1 MLTVAI
7 IVLYLGYAG
16 LKSWAVALLKI
27 KKNGTGMINPSIP
40 DADARRQALNPH
52 GSFIVQAPAGSGKTE
67 LLTQRYL
74 MLLARVEAP
83 EEIVAITF
91 TRKAA
96 AEMRYRIIT
105 ALASAK
111 ENQPPKTEP
120 AKTTWDLACAVRR
133 RDEGKGWSLE
143 DHPARLR
150 IQTIDSLCASLTRQM
165 PLLSR
170 FGAQPG
176 ITEDAERLYRQA
188 AHRTLAEVESG
199 AEWSASVETLLRHLN
214 NNWGKIERLLSA
226 MLARRDQWLRHL
238 AGDEQL
244 QREILEEALQEVIQ
258 DGLKRASR
266 YCPESMLAEILELA
280 RFAASNVAA
289 TAPASPIQACRDLW
303 NRPGI
308 QAGALPHWLGLAQLL
323 LTDEGEWRRQ
333 ANKNI
338 GFPAPSAA
346 RGQEERQFLKEQKRA
361 LLDCLA
367 RLEGEEALRRA
378 LHGLRF
384 LPSAS
389 YTAAQWQLMEA
400 LFQLL
405 PLAVAQL
412 QLVFQEQGEVDFTE
426 VAQRAVVALGE
437 AEAPTDLALALDYQI
452 RHLLMDEFQDTSL
465 SQYILLER
473 LTLGW
478 EAGEGRTLLVVG
490 DPMQSIY
497 RFREAEVG
505 LYLQAWRQGVGQ
517 LPLTPLTL
525 SVNFRSQQGI
535 VDWVNQSFRQI
546 LPAAQEIATGA
557 VPYSQSHAFH
567 PPLMAPAVQIHPFF
581 EKGSLAEAKRVV
593 HLVQQ
598 TRQAAPN
605 STIAILV
612 RSRGHLAGI
621 VPLLRE
627 AGVGFRALEIEP
639 LGSRPIVQ
647 DLLALTK
654 ALFHLGD
661 RLSWLTVLRA
671 PWCGLTLAD
680 LYVLAGEDK
689 QAAVWDRIQED
700 ACIQGLS
707 EEGRE
712 RLGRLR
718 QVFAKALGERRRTSP
733 RRQVEGVWL
742 ALGGPACV
750 TDSIALEEASVYLD
764 LLEREAVAGEILDF
778 RALEESVARLFAP
791 PDREA
796 DETLQIMT
804 IHRAKGLEFDTV
816 IVPGL
821 GRPPRHESHQ
831 LLLWAERPTVHYPA
845 GDDGAL
851 LLAPISGAGRSQ
863 DSIYQYIKRLHEE
876 KGEFENGRLLYVAV
890 TRAKHRLHLLGQV
903 DLDETGKPKMPS
915 KHSLLASLW
924 PAVKGKFEATALLQR
939 ETENPEEGR
948 DPGDSPISGFISR
961 LSTQWQCPA
970 PIAGVKADI
979 EVLPEAASALDPIEF
994 DWAGE
999 TARHIG
1005 TVVHRYLQIIA
1016 GEGPEHWSLARITA
1030 LAPALRQAL
1039 MQQGVMPNEMENAIE
1054 RAREVLRQTLEDPRG
1069 RWILASNYR
1078 QARNEYSLSGVLNGR
1093 IIRAV
1098 IDRTFIDEAG
1108 VRWIVDY
1115 KTGVHEGGGREE
1127 FLNRE
1132 QERYHPQLER
1142 YAALMALKVP
1152 GTEKI
1157 RLGLYYPQIG
1167 GWREWEWSKKI
1178 F

>member
-1 MLTVAI
+1 MVD
-7 IVLYLGYAG
+7 
-16 LKSWAVALLKI
+16 S
-27 KKNGTGMINPSIP
+27 SIP

-96 AEMRYRIIT
+96 AEMRYRIIE
-105 ALASAK
+105 ALASVK
-111 ENQPPKTEP
+111 ESQPPKAEP
-120 AKTTWDLACAVRR
+120 AKTTWELACAVRR
-133 RDEGKGWSLE
+133 RDEGMGWSLE

-176 ITEDAERLYRQA
+176 ITEDAESLYRQA
-188 AHRTLAEVESG
+188 ARRTLAEVESG

-238 AGDEQL
+238 ASNEQL
-244 QREILEEALQEVIQ
+244 QRELLEEALQGVIQ
-258 DGLKRASR
+258 DGLQQVSR
-266 YCPESMLAEILELA
+266 CCPEPVLAEILEFA
-280 RFAASNVAA
+280 RFAAGKVAT

-303 NRPGI
+303 KRPGT
-308 QAGALPHWLGLAQLL
+308 QAEALPHWLGLSQLL
-323 LTDEGEWRRQ
+323 LTNGGEWRRQ

-346 RGQEERQFLKEQKRA
+346 RGQEEKQFLKEQKRA
-361 LLDCLA
+361 FLDFLA
-367 RLEGEEALRRA
+367 RLEGEEALRCA
-378 LHGLRF
+378 LHDLRF

-389 YTAAQWQLMEA
+389 YTATQWQLMEA

-412 QLVFQEQGEVDFTE
+412 QLAFQERGEVDFTE
-426 VAQRAVVALGE
+426 VAQRAVAALGE

-473 LTLGW
+473 LTIGW

-505 LYLQAWRQGVGQ
+505 LYLQAWRQGIGQ

-535 VDWVNQSFRQI
+535 VNWVNQSFRQI

-567 PPLMAPAVQIHPFF
+567 PLLAAPAVQVHPFF
-581 EKGSLAEAKRVV
+581 EKDSLTEAERVV
-593 HLVQQ
+593 HLIQQ
-598 TRQAAPN
+598 TRQATPN

-627 AGVGFRALEIEP
+627 AGLGFRALEIEP
-639 LGSRPIVQ
+639 LGSRPVVQ

-689 QAAVWDRIQED
+689 QAAIWDRIQED
-700 ACIQGLS
+700 ACIQRLS

-718 QVFAKALGERRRTSP
+718 QVFAKALEERRRTSP

-750 TDSIALEEASVYLD
+750 ADSIALEEASVYLD
-764 LLEREAVAGEILDF
+764 LLEGEAVADEILDF

-821 GRPPRHESHQ
+821 GCPPRHESHQ
-831 LLLWAERPTVHYPA
+831 LLLWAERPTAHYSA
-845 GDDGAL
+845 GNKGAL
-851 LLAPISGAGRSQ
+851 LLAPITGVGGSQ
-863 DSIYQYIKRLHEE
+863 DSIYQHIKRLHEE

-903 DLDETGKPKMPS
+903 ELDDTGKKTKMPS
-915 KHSLLASLW
+915 KRSLLASLW
-924 PAVKGKFEATALLQR
+924 PAVKEKFEAAALLQR
-939 ETENPEEGR
+939 ETEIREEGT
-948 DPGDSPISGFISR
+948 DLADSPISGFISR

-970 PIAGVKADI
+970 PMAGVRVDI
-979 EVLPEAASALDPIEF
+979 GDLPEVAPALDSIEF

-1016 GEGPEHWSLARITA
+1016 EEGPEHWGLTRIMA

-1039 MQQGVMPNEMENAIE
+1039 RQQGVVADEMENAME
-1054 RAREVLRQTLEDPRG
+1054 RAREVLGQTLENPRG
-1069 RWILASNYR
+1069 RWILASNHR
-1078 QARNEYSLSGVLNGR
+1078 QARNEYALSGVLNGR

-1115 KTGVHEGGGREE
+1115 KTGTHEGGDREE

-1132 QERYHPQLER
+1132 QERYHAQLER
-1142 YAALMALKVP
+1142 YAALMALKAP
-1152 GTEKI
+1152 ETEKI
-1157 RLGLYYPQIG
+1157 RLGLYYPQLS
-1167 GWREWEWSKKI
+1167 GWREWGWSKKI